1 MAKVVT
7 GKTRQRAVNVDFK
20 AASVLGYDADN
31 CYPQRVMDIIQASGV
46 ASSCTEM
53 FSRYVFGDGITISG
67 NAAPRSFVDVV
78 KRCVNDWCMWR
89 GFAVHVSYNA
99 FGEPIK
105 YSHMPFE
112 FVRFGIEKKAG
123 MYGIHPNWDKRDP
136 NKPFSV
142 ADTYWLHP
150 YNPAT
155 VLDEIAECEGKTLAE
170 QIGNYK
176 GQLLYVTPDAW
187 QYPLAH
193 IDPVMEDVITS
204 SQTKLFKNKNIRT
217 NFLASHLLVHKGEF
231 QSDEAREDFLKS
243 IEAFQGA
250 EKAGN
255 VMVIEATDDSQV
267 PQLLPFTIQNNDKL
281 WEYTEKSVIE
291 SIVRAFNQPP
301 VLAGI
306 LQAGKL
312 GTSNEI
318 NEAHEF
324 YNAYTQT
331 DRDMVMQAFT
341 DLIAQPVQILPK
353 KPIYQV
359 TPPAA

>member
-1 MAKVVT
+1 MH
-7 GKTRQRAVNVDFK
+7 
-20 AASVLGYDADN
+20 
-31 CYPQRVMDIIQASGV
+31 V
-46 ASSCTEM
+46 A
-53 FSRYVFGDGITISG
+53 
-67 NAAPRSFVDVV
+67 
-78 KRCVNDWCMWR
+78 
-89 GFAVHVSYNA
+89 YNA

-112 FVRFGIEKKAG
+112 FARFGIEKKAG
-123 MYGIHPNWDKRDP
+123 MYGIHPNWDRRDP
-136 NKPFSV
+136 NKPFSI

-204 SQTKLFKNKNIRT
+204 AQTKLFKNKNIRT
-217 NFLASHLLVHKGEF
+217 NFMASHLLVHKGQFE
-231 QSDEAREDFLKS
+231 SDDAREEFIKS

-250 EKAGN
+250 EKSGN
-255 VMVIEATDDSQV
+255 VMVVEVTDDSQV

-318 NEAHEF
+318 NEAHEY
-324 YNAYTQT
+324 YNAYTQS
-331 DRDMVMQAFT
+331 DRDIVMQAFT

-353 KPIYQV
+353 KPIYQI
-359 TPPAA
+359 TPAKL